1 MNKLLLLGL
10 LFATPAFAAA
20 PVPVGSF
27 DGSYGGSMTE
37 AAAGVSKNHPYA
49 VCLSQRP
56 AAMRIANGGVNIW
69 YENSIHHTMH
79 YRGQITPD
87 GAVKAY
93 HRNGDGSLSALSGKI
108 SGNQFTA
115 DIRRGACA
123 YALSLT
129 KD

>member
-1 MNKLLLLGL
+1 MRRPLLNKLLLLGL

-56 AAMRIANGGVNIW
+56 AAMRIANGGVNI
-69 YENSIHHTMH
+69 
-79 YRGQITPD
+79 Q
-87 GAVKAY
+87 
-93 HRNGDGSLSALSGKI
+93 
-108 SGNQFTA
+108 
-115 DIRRGACA
+115 RRLPGE
-123 YALSLT
+123 
-129 KD
+129 